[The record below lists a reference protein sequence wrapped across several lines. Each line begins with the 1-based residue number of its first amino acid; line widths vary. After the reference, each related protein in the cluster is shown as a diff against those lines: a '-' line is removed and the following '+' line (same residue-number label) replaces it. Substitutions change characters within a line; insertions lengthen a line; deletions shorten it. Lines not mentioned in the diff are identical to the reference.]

1 MATIPLVSLKG
12 APVPIERTAEFAPHK
27 AVSDGVR
34 TNTPAAIEA
43 RARLSRRA
51 LATRRTAL

>member
-1 MATIPLVSLKG
+1 MSTIPAVSLKG
-12 APVPIERTAEFAPHK
+12 VPVPVERTAEFAPHR

-43 RARLSRRA
+43 RAVLARKTV
-51 LATRRTAL
+51 ATRRTAL